1 MWIRFMDAFWV
12 PEFRVN
18 DNIPNIIQKI
28 LTSIHVHGTRIH
40 AKETFIKIFC
50 FSQHFFIQKQGYN
63 TINRQRIRVRMALDL
78 ILAGNHLNDKTMI
91 CKSDSIVLSC
101 MIRKIY
107 LSTQIQTV
115 CSYGDVITI
124 IHDSDYHQIRF

>member
-1 MWIRFMDAFWV
+1 
-12 PEFRVN
+12 
-18 DNIPNIIQKI
+18 
-28 LTSIHVHGTRIH
+28 
-40 AKETFIKIFC
+40 
-50 FSQHFFIQKQGYN
+50 
-63 TINRQRIRVRMALDL
+63 MALDL

-124 IHDSDYHQIRF
+124 IHDSDYHQIRFRTYKRMSLSSDEFIEILGEILRSYQK